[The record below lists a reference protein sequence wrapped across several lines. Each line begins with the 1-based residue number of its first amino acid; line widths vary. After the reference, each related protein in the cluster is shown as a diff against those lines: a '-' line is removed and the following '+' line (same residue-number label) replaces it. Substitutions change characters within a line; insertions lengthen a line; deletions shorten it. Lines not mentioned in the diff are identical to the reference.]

1 MAKPQDPLW
10 NYELWCATK
19 LSWLSI
25 IEFTTTTQIHVY
37 WFSYDGVCSIKLQS
51 PGISLG
57 YRVLFQGRGIAL
69 IIQYGWKDVS
79 WIESCLP
86 IQLLLPISFIRKW
99 EELQS
104 NLLSQVNTFMAK
116 CIAGARTLLKF
127 FLFLINFIFKP
138 AKHVFFFSNYRAGN
152 RLSQTQGTYSA
163 WCNSLR

>member
-37 WFSYDGVCSIKLQS
+37 WFSYDGVFNKAPISWDFL
-51 PGISLG
+51 GISSPVSGKGDCAYYTIRLERRQLDWIVCL
-57 YRVLFQGRGIAL
+57 YSSCCRFHSFASEKNYSQIYCPRPTLLWRNVLQVHAL
-69 IIQYGWKDVS
+69 S
-79 WIESCLP
+79 WNSFFFWL
-86 IQLLLPISFIRKW
+86 ISF
-99 EELQS
+99 S
-104 NLLSQVNTFMAK
+104 NQHNA
-116 CIAGARTLLKF
+116 
-127 FLFLINFIFKP
+127 
-138 AKHVFFFSNYRAGN
+138 FFFSNYRAGN